1 LITKKITTTNVAV
14 IGGGSWGTAIVKIL
28 SENETKIKW
37 CIRNPDTVNFIKH
50 FQHNPKYLSDV
61 QLNMR
66 KVKVD
71 TSIKKVVQEAD
82 YVILAVPAAFLKE
95 ALKPLSSDDFKGR
108 IVVSAVKGI
117 IPTQTHL
124 ITDYLERHYYVPDDD
139 LCVIGGP
146 CHSEE
151 VALEKQS
158 YLTIGC
164 KDFNTGIQFS
174 NLMTCRYVKCNAITD
189 IYGIEYCAIMKN
201 IISILSGITHGLGYG
216 DNFQAVLI
224 SNAMQEVKRFLD
236 IAHPMTNRDLFGSA
250 YLGDL
255 LVTSY
260 SQFSRNRMFGSMI
273 GRGYSVKAAQM
284 EMNMIAEGYYAA
296 KSMFEIV
303 KRYDIDMPILKAVY
317 HILYE
322 KISPAVEIMIL
333 KNLLK

>member
-1 LITKKITTTNVAV
+1 LISKKIVITNVAV
-14 IGGGSWGTAIVKIL
+14 VGSGSWATAIVKIL
-28 SENETKIKW
+28 SENDTKIKW
-37 CIRNPDTVNFIKH
+37 WVRNPETVNFIKH
-50 FQHNPKYLSDV
+50 FHHNPKYLSDV
-61 QLNMR
+61 QINMR

-71 TSIKKVVQEAD
+71 TNIKKVIQGTD
-82 YVILAVPAAFLKE
+82 YVILAVPAAFLKSAIE
-95 ALKPLSSDDFKGR
+95 PLTADDFKGR
-108 IVVSAVKGI
+108 IVVTGIKGI
-117 IPTQTHL
+117 IPGSNQL
-124 ITDYLERHYYVPDDD
+124 ITDYLERQYYIHEEDI
-139 LCVIGGP
+139 CVIGGP

-164 KDFNTGIQFS
+164 QDFNNAIQFS

-189 IYGIEYCAIMKN
+189 INGIEVCAIMKN
-201 IISILSGITHGLGYG
+201 IISILTGITHGLGYG

-236 IAHPMTNRDLFGSA
+236 VAYPMANRDLFSSA

-260 SQFSRNRMFGSMI
+260 SQFSRNRMFGNMI
-273 GRGYSVKAAQM
+273 GRGYSVKAAQI
-284 EMNMIAEGYYAA
+284 EMNMIAEGYYAV
-296 KSMFEIV
+296 KSMVEIV
-303 KRYDIDMPILKAVY
+303 KRYDIDMPILKAVN

-322 KISPAVEIMIL
+322 KIPPAVEITIL

>member
-1 LITKKITTTNVAV
+1 MTTKVAV
-14 IGGGSWGTAIVKIL
+14 IGGGSWATALVKIL
-28 SENETKIKW
+28 SENDVKIKW
-37 CIRNPDTVNFIKH
+37 WLRSAENVNYIKH
-50 FQHNPKYLSDV
+50 FHHNPKYLSDV
-61 QLNMR
+61 QINFK

-71 TSIKKVVQEAD
+71 TNIKKVIFEAD

-95 ALKPLSSDDFKGR
+95 ALKPLNRDDFKGR
-108 IVVSAVKGI
+108 VVITGIKGI
-117 IPTQTHL
+117 IPGTNQL
-124 ITDYLERHYYVPDDD
+124 ITDYLEREYSIPEED

-164 KDFNTGIQFS
+164 RDYNNAIQFS
-174 NLMTCRYVKCNAITD
+174 NLLTCRYVKCNAMID
-189 IYGIEYCAIMKN
+189 VFGIEFCAIMKN
-201 IISILSGITHGLGYG
+201 IIAILTGITHGLGYG

-224 SNAMQEVKRFLD
+224 SNAMQEVKRYLD
-236 IAHPMTNRDLFGSA
+236 VASPSHRDLFGSA

-260 SQFSRNRMFGSMI
+260 SNFSRNRMFGNMV
-273 GRGYSVKAAQM
+273 GRGYSVKAAQV
-284 EMNMIAEGYYAA
+284 EMNMIAEGYYAV
-296 KSMFEIV
+296 KSMVVMV
-303 KRYDIDMPILKAVY
+303 KKYDIDMPILKAVY

-322 KISPAVEIMIL
+322 KVSPAVEIQIL